1 MKSRGTAL
9 ICGMPE
15 RKAYKKW
22 LVVLIHALAW
32 VLVFMLPE
40 LLKPE
45 RDTLPDQKVW
55 DRNKLG
61 FEVMAYIYR
70 VLWIGFFYLHSHVLL
85 PKLAFRKQWGRY
97 VASIIAIIIFWLGF
111 GHLYFRFV
119 LEGFEG
125 RPFNLRN
132 ALIFFSLPTL
142 FLMVVSTTYR
152 LILDRINTD
161 QRERD
166 KVNEN
171 LKTELSLL
179 RSQVSPHFMF
189 NVLNNMVALARKKSD
204 LLEPSLIKLS
214 QLMRYMLY
222 ETEDKVTLQREV
234 EYLESYIDLQKQRFG
249 NTVRIQTTFQD
260 LDASHEIEPMLLI
273 PFVENAFKH
282 GVGMIEDP
290 YIDIH
295 LSLQNN
301 TLHFKVENRF
311 LENNQEVKDSASGIG
326 LNNVRRRLN
335 LLYPGKHTLN
345 IQPANGIFR
354 IYLQI
359 DLA

>member
-1 MKSRGTAL
+1 
-9 ICGMPE
+9 MPE

-40 LLKPE
+40 LLKPD
-45 RDTLPDQKVW
+45 RDPVQDQEVW
-55 DRNKLG
+55 DQNKRG
-61 FEVMAYIYR
+61 FEIMGYIYR
-70 VLWIGFFYLHSHVLL
+70 VLWVGFFYLHSHVLL
-85 PKLAFRKQWGRY
+85 PRLAFRKKWGQY

-111 GHLYFRFV
+111 GHFYFQFI
-119 LEGFEG
+119 LEGFQG
-125 RPFNLRN
+125 RPFNLKN
-132 ALIFFSLPTL
+132 ALVFSSIPTF

-161 QRERD
+161 KSERE
-166 KVNEN
+166 KINEN

-222 ETEDKVTLQREV
+222 ETEERVTLQREV
-234 EYLESYIDLQKQRFG
+234 EYLENYIDLQKQRFG
-249 NTVRIQTTFQD
+249 NTVRINTSFRDTD
-260 LDASHEIEPMLLI
+260 TVHEIEPMLLI

-290 YIDIH
+290 YIDIE
-295 LSLQNN
+295 LYLADGK
-301 TLHFKVENRF
+301 LHFKVQNRF
-311 LENNQEVKDSASGIG
+311 HADSAEVKDSASGIG

-335 LLYPGKHTLN
+335 LLYPHKHTLD
-345 IQPANGIFR
+345 IHAANGIFNV
-354 IYLQI
+354 YLQI